1 MIPLLTTGVPWALLM
16 TWLISSPLNS
26 PNTFFLIAGALGYPM
41 AIAQIVSAVTLGVV
55 SGIITD
61 RLEKKGYLNNQR
73 SASAQQKSEERTGNA
88 HGGGLSGLTMIPSAP
103 TEKKGFWKIFWRSLS
118 KRGTRRLVRQLVLFI
133 FVASAIK
140 ILVPTTWI
148 ISLFGKEHWYSIFF
162 AALLGIPLY
171 VSNSSSVPIA
181 QTLVEGGMSS
191 GAALAFLLA
200 GAGTSLPAISG
211 LLAITRGRVV
221 VLYVSLVYLG
231 ALFFGLIF
239 SVV

>member
-1 MIPLLTTGVPWALLM
+1 MIPLLTNGVPWALLM
-16 TWLISSPLNS
+16 PWLISSPLNS

-41 AIAQIVSAVTLGVV
+41 AIAQIVSAVSLGGV
-55 SGIITD
+55 SGVITD
-61 RLEKKGYLNNQR
+61 QLEKKGYLNNQR
-73 SASAQQKSEERTGNA
+73 STSSQQKSEERTQDKRGER
-88 HGGGLSGLTMIPSAP
+88 LSGLTIIPLVP
-103 TEKKGFWKIFWRSLS
+103 TETKGFWLIFWRSLS

-133 FVASAIK
+133 VVASTIK

-148 ISLFGKEHWYSIFF
+148 ISLFGKEQWYSIPL

-211 LLAITRGRVV
+211 LMVIARGRIV
-221 VLYVSLVYLG
+221 VLYVSLVFLG
-231 ALFFGLIF
+231 ALTFGLLF
-239 SVV
+239 SMV

>member
-1 MIPLLTTGVPWALLM
+1 MIPLLTTGAPWALLM
-16 TWLISSPLNS
+16 PWLISSPLNS

-41 AIAQIVSAVTLGVV
+41 AIAQIVSAVILGVV

-61 RLEKKGYLNNQR
+61 QLEKKGYLNNQL
-73 SASAQQKSEERTGNA
+73 SPPSQQKSEVRARSAPGEGP
-88 HGGGLSGLTMIPSAP
+88 SGLTIIPSVP
-103 TEKKGFWKIFWRSLS
+103 TETKEFWQIFWRSLS

-140 ILVPTTWI
+140 IMVPTTWI
-148 ISLFGKEHWYSIFF
+148 ISLFGKEHWYSIPF

-171 VSNSSSVPIA
+171 VSNSSSVPVA

-211 LLAITRGRVV
+211 LIVIARGRVV
-221 VLYVSLVYLG
+221 VLYVSLVFLG
-231 ALFFGLIF
+231 ALIFGLLF
-239 SVV
+239 SVL

>member
-1 MIPLLTTGVPWALLM
+1 M
-16 TWLISSPLNS
+16 
-26 PNTFFLIAGALGYPM
+26 
-41 AIAQIVSAVTLGVV
+41 
-55 SGIITD
+55 
-61 RLEKKGYLNNQR
+61 
-73 SASAQQKSEERTGNA
+73 
-88 HGGGLSGLTMIPSAP
+88 
-103 TEKKGFWKIFWRSLS
+103 
-118 KRGTRRLVRQLVLFI
+118 LFI

-140 ILVPTTWI
+140 VLVPTTWI
-148 ISLFGKEHWYSIFF
+148 ISLFGEEHWYSIPL

-211 LLAITRGRVV
+211 LMVIARGRVI
-221 VLYVSLVYLG
+221 VLYVSLVFLG
-231 ALFFGLIF
+231 ALIFGLLF